1 MERPVAPLRPQD
13 RIVVVRLGAVGDVI
27 RALPAVHRLRLAF
40 PRAHV
45 AWIVEDLAA
54 SLLQGHPDLD
64 DVIVL
69 SRRELREAGRRP
81 ARLLTLAT
89 TLRRRF
95 AKEQYDVAVDLQAS
109 FKSAIIACLTGAR
122 RRVGFAPT
130 HAREGSF
137 LFAGEWARPSS
148 SYLNRVDRNLEMAA
162 LLGAPDGPVTAAFR
176 EKAAEAEEA
185 GRILAG
191 LGSTRGAPILLCP
204 GASRRQA
211 YKRWP
216 ADAWSR
222 LAILLADAGRTPVV
236 VWGPGEED
244 LAAGIERRSD
254 GRARLAPP
262 TSLPVLAAL
271 LRRSALFVGA
281 DTGPMHLAWAVGC
294 RVVALFGPTDPRLN
308 APVGPGH
315 AVLVAPE
322 RELARLAPEMV
333 CAAALRALE
342 AGRR

>member
-1 MERPVAPLRPQD
+1 M
-13 RIVVVRLGAVGDVI
+13 RLGAVGDVI
-27 RALPAVHRLRLAF
+27 RALPAVHRLRMAF
-40 PRAHV
+40 PRARF
-45 AWIVEDLAA
+45 AWIVEDLSAP
-54 SLLQGHPDLD
+54 LLQGHPDLD
-64 DVIVL
+64 DVVVL
-69 SRRELREAGRRP
+69 SRRELREAGRHP
-81 ARLLTLAT
+81 ARLLTLAKA
-89 TLRRRF
+89 LRRRL
-95 AKEQYDVAVDLQAS
+95 AAERYDVAIDLQAS
-109 FKSAIIACLTGAR
+109 LKSAVVAFLTGAQ
-122 RRVGFAPT
+122 RRVSFGPT

-148 SYLNRVDRNLEMAA
+148 PYLNRVDRNLEMAA

-176 EKAAEAEEA
+176 EQEDEAEEA

-191 LGSTRGAPILLCP
+191 LGSTRGAPIVLCP
-204 GASRRQA
+204 GASRRQD

-216 ADAWSR
+216 AAAWSR

-244 LAAGIERRSD
+244 LAAGIERQSD
-254 GRARLAPP
+254 GRARRAPP

-294 RVVALFGPTDPRLN
+294 PVVALFGPTDPRLN

-315 AVLVAPE
+315 LVLVAPD
-322 RELARLAPEMV
+322 RELARLAPETV
-333 CAAALRALE
+333 CAAALRVLE
-342 AGRR
+342 ASGR